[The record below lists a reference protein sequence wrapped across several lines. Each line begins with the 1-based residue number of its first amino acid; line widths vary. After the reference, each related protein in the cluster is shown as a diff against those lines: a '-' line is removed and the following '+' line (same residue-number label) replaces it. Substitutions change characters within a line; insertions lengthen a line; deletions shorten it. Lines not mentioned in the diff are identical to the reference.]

1 MEADELRGLLAVA
14 QRMTEALD
22 ALLSVERAKVRELEE
37 KILRTA
43 EQSPQ
48 RAFSTQSPLRE
59 YTYDELAVATGSFAA
74 ENVLGSGGFGTVY
87 KAVIDHTHAAVK
99 VLSEEGI
106 QGRAEFQR
114 EVEVHCRI
122 RHPHIAML
130 LGTCLEPR
138 MCLVYDLM
146 PNGNLD
152 NRLMRV
158 RGSPALTWQSRVRIA
173 SEVAIAL
180 LYLHSARPAPIIHR

>member
-1 MEADELRGLLAVA
+1 VKARW
-14 QRMTEALD
+14 
-22 ALLSVERAKVRELEE
+22 KELESWMQ
-37 KILRTA
+37 TA
-43 EQSPQ
+43 EQSPL
-48 RAFSTQSPLRE
+48 RAFSSQSPLRE
-59 YTYDELAVATGSFAA
+59 YTYEELAVATGSFAA

-87 KAVIDHTHAAVK
+87 RAVIDHTDAAVK
-99 VLSEEGI
+99 VLAEDGL

-130 LGTCLEPR
+130 LGTCLERR

-146 PNGNLD
+146 PNGNLAD
-152 NRLMRV
+152 RLMRIG
-158 RGSPALTWQSRVRIA
+158 GSPALTWQSRVRIA